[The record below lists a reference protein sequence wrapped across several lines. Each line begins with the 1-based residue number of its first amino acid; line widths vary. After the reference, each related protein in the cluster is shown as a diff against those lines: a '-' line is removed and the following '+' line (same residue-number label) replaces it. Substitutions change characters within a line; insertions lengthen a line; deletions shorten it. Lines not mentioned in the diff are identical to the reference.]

1 MTTLQ
6 TLFKQAIEAINQ
18 RNYVEAH
25 QHLVTVIRQYG
36 EQSRAYFLLGI
47 VHIELAQI
55 NKAITLLHKALG
67 LETNPRINVYL
78 TKCYALQ
85 GNMNEALHY
94 AAQAPVSELNAP
106 LDLDTMGVALSR
118 VGLHDQA
125 LAYFARALELDSRQP
140 QFYYNYGVSA
150 KFAGQFARARQ
161 AFTQAIELNP
171 DFYQAHFAL
180 TDLGRPV
187 TKTNNIS
194 RLLQVKARLQTK
206 GHPPDPDAAL
216 HIGHALSKEYE
227 AQGEFNKAFTALAQ
241 AKQVKKDQ
249 LADTH
254 TTFDALFT
262 HLRQMPPEVLQTTS
276 SHASQPLFV
285 MGMPRSGT
293 TLVERILSHHSKV
306 VSGGELQDFGV
317 AVKQLTATP
326 SAQVLDLAT
335 LEQASQIDPDV
346 LGAQYLA
353 RTQFL
358 MQPGAYHLVDKLPF
372 NFFYLPHILRAL
384 PQAKIVCLLRDP
396 LDTCIGNYRQ
406 LFSIHSPYYAYA
418 YDLLAIGRVYQQ
430 FYDLVH
436 HWQRLAPSSIRLQS
450 YEKLVTQPM
459 EESRTLLDFCGLAW
473 EPQCVQVE
481 RNLAPVSTASK
492 VQVREAINTR
502 SIGRW
507 KHYAA
512 HLNELKVQLGIAR

>member
-194 RLLQVKARLQTK
+194 
-206 GHPPDPDAAL
+206 
-216 HIGHALSKEYE
+216 
-227 AQGEFNKAFTALAQ
+227 
-241 AKQVKKDQ
+241 
-249 LADTH
+249 
-254 TTFDALFT
+254 
-262 HLRQMPPEVLQTTS
+262 LRKT
-276 SHASQPLFV
+276 
-285 MGMPRSGT
+285 
-293 TLVERILSHHSKV
+293 
-306 VSGGELQDFGV
+306 
-317 AVKQLTATP
+317 
-326 SAQVLDLAT
+326 
-335 LEQASQIDPDV
+335 
-346 LGAQYLA
+346 
-353 RTQFL
+353 
-358 MQPGAYHLVDKLPF
+358 
-372 NFFYLPHILRAL
+372 
-384 PQAKIVCLLRDP
+384 
-396 LDTCIGNYRQ
+396 
-406 LFSIHSPYYAYA
+406 
-418 YDLLAIGRVYQQ
+418 
-430 FYDLVH
+430 
-436 HWQRLAPSSIRLQS
+436 
-450 YEKLVTQPM
+450 
-459 EESRTLLDFCGLAW
+459 
-473 EPQCVQVE
+473 
-481 RNLAPVSTASK
+481 
-492 VQVREAINTR
+492 
-502 SIGRW
+502 
-507 KHYAA
+507 
-512 HLNELKVQLGIAR
+512 